1 MSGVY
6 YHIPFCKSTCAYCDF
21 FKSADLSRMDQV
33 VEAMHRELDSR
44 KDYLS
49 DRSVRTIYF
58 GGGTPSLCRP
68 VLLEGLVN
76 HLRELFDCDD
86 VQEFTVEVNPDDV
99 DAAYLS
105 ELRRIGV
112 NRLSIGIQSFC
123 DDELKLMNRRH
134 NGTQAIEVVKLAQ
147 SMGFDNITI
156 DLIFGVSDFGGDY
169 LRDSVQKAIE
179 LGVQHISAYHLTIEP
194 NTLFGKRTSK
204 GEFSA
209 VADSVSSQEYRMV
222 HDALTGA
229 GFEHYEVSNYAL
241 PGFRAKH
248 NSAYWSGDQY
258 LGIGPSAH
266 SFNGENRHWA
276 VSSISKYVNDL
287 ASEEELLSEVDN
299 YNEYIMTSLRIKEGL
314 DIDNVRERYGVSRV
328 EQLVKD
334 AQRYIDSGSLVLDG
348 SRLYIPEENFL
359 ISDAV
364 ISDLFQV
371 E

>member
-6 YHIPFCKSTCAYCDF
+6 FHIPFCKSACAYCDF

-33 VEAMHRELDSR
+33 VEAMHQEIDSR
-44 KDYLS
+44 RDYLS
-49 DRSVRTIYF
+49 DRAIRTIYF
-58 GGGTPSLCRP
+58 GGGTPSLCP
-68 VLLEGLVN
+68 PSLLKG
-76 HLRELFDCDD
+76 LFDHIKETFDCENL
-86 VQEFTVEVNPDDV
+86 QEFTIEVNPDDV
-99 DAAYLS
+99 DADYLS
-105 ELRRIGV
+105 ELRHIGV

-134 NGTQAIEVVKLAQ
+134 NAAQATQVVKLAQ

-156 DLIFGVSDFGGDY
+156 DLIFGVDGFGAEQLKES
-169 LRDSVQKAIE
+169 LRKAIE

-194 NTLFGKRTSK
+194 NTLFGKRNSK
-204 GEFSA
+204 GEFLA
-209 VADSVSSQEYRMV
+209 VTDSISSQEYLMV
-222 HDALTGA
+222 HHALTQA

-241 PGFRAKH
+241 PGFRAQH

-276 VSSISKYVNDL
+276 VASIAKYIKDL
-287 ASEEELLSEVDN
+287 ASEQELLSELDN

-314 DIDNVRERYGVSRV
+314 DINSIRARYGDKRA
-328 EQLVKD
+328 ELLLKD
-334 AQRYIDSGSLVLDG
+334 AGRYINGGSLILDG